1 MSLVASDSP
10 LKQQRQFKMKQAQDL
25 KILRSS
31 QDNSYSSM
39 NDSETPEN
47 QGKAFLNQ
55 TNTKVNLQPHT
66 PKSSFR
72 NSKINFQSL
81 RGSPN
86 QSFYN
91 SDDQQQQPLSKNQD
105 AIINIQD
112 QFQNSN
118 LNTYSQP
125 NKGLHDQVN
134 KPQQI
139 SRDLKRQTSKSLYN
153 DVNNASRR
161 SYLQHLQ
168 NDEQKLFLQAFENSK
183 SNQDNKAIISQP
195 LKLNQIKQSQ
205 SARKLA
211 PYKQQVDGII
221 KDNLFVSQDYDKLK
235 DIKGSINQSQQQFS
249 QQFNLPKSASSTPL
263 KNQSILNLAGSILLT
278 PTKSNNKNNNIAQS
292 TIFQSNKQQN
302 SGKDMSKNF
311 TYNTL
316 GQNLNIDKLKMQ
328 FYQKLGTS
336 SPQNSQIRI
345 QEGRQIIIDEKNQK
359 DQLALGI
366 NQTLKEMLDEK
377 NVFHEL
383 ISPESPDGLIGK
395 SNKNDNKIIFSF
407 QQNQLNLNG
416 NFGLNNQNQSTL
428 SFSQALQ
435 TRIGEMNSQGYDN
448 TESFHSTYKNIYKM
462 QQQADHFNQGT
473 DLQQAILYKAY
484 QSNVLPRK
492 LGLISKSGSENSKT
506 QTIKNG
512 KKYLNLSHLNIGST
526 YQSIVASALAH
537 VDFSDLYSLN
547 LSKNNLTNA
556 SVELILQN
564 LPENI
569 TKVDISNNNIGV
581 NGAASLKQAF
591 NSKKYSHLRYL
602 NISNNQLG
610 DNGIKTLTEAI
621 QNNTTI
627 YSLDLSYN
635 KLGDQSCIYLQQILQ
650 NNSYIQELY
659 LQWNKISSRG
669 GLCIAEGLALNS
681 NMKVIDLSH
690 NGLGSLS
697 KLQTG
702 IKILQSCS
710 IVESG
715 MRHLDLS
722 YNQYVKSE
730 ALQIAEILAN
740 NNKLFGFHFMGNQCN
755 AIIDPRGFMFF
766 QTDQDILRRN
776 ILDFHMQQRSIQNV
790 NSTGHNR
797 AQSFDCKT
805 VDNCWLCDGWQEIK
819 FEIKPGCSELF
830 TGEPAFL
837 HLDFEDYQPFYMEKD
852 QDDQTKFIL
861 YRMCPPG
868 RQISFFFSDPCKNVV
883 YSSKDY
889 NRVDFFIPE
898 GFNTNFFKDDEELIT
913 DGTLKKKFTVKYL
926 DGSIISYPTPP
937 KINVITTQ
945 QQSPS
950 ILSSDYESN
959 IKCIPREKE
968 IFYKINFSDQWHKGI
983 SLFRNYIEDS
993 EELEDKCFE
1002 EDWNN
1007 SKISY
1012 IVQTVKGSNVDEC
1025 KKMLRLAYP
1034 QLRITYKMLS
1044 VHGMSGDIFC
1054 ISQNPFSQFVQA
1066 TEIFD
1071 NNYIKIRD
1079 IDLNFTTSSS
1089 KALKNKTYRAPD
1101 KTLVRNEFI
1110 EVIVRLAVDKY
1121 NKSKIYATAQQAIEA
1136 VLTSNPFLEY
1146 LMQFENSQIWRDER
1160 YWNQQCDA
1168 IFKSYLELVK
1178 TLWNQ
1183 YADSRKGEKRYYS
1196 SIKTM
1201 SIYEFKDFV
1210 LQFEL
1215 VDDFYAEKEI
1225 PFTYSLSI
1233 MTQIDELNS
1242 DRYFQMN
1249 FDEFLEALA
1258 RIAEK
1263 KSMIPV
1269 GEVESQYDEQE
1280 RRQLHLRYKLES
1292 FLYSVSQKYDKLFSK
1307 DKKKQAFNHSQAALD
1322 IKGSK
1327 NQSSYSSWEEVKN
1340 EKKEQL
1346 KQKIKSVIKADN
1358 IQQQLE
1364 QSFDAKEPT
1373 DFEIKLENNDQNT
1386 QQQNLQ
1392 NQMNSTSNAQVF
1404 NLNKK

>member
-1 MSLVASDSP
+1 MSLIANDSP

-39 NDSETPEN
+39 NDSETLEN
-47 QGKAFLNQ
+47 QGKIILNQ
-55 TNTKVNLQPHT
+55 TNTKANLQTHT

-72 NSKINFQSL
+72 SSKINFQSQ

-91 SDDQQQQPLSKNQD
+91 SDDQPQQTFSKNQD
-105 AIINIQD
+105 AINNIQD

-118 LNTYSQP
+118 QFTNSTLS
-125 NKGLHDQVN
+125 KGLLDQIN

-139 SRDLKRQTSKSLYN
+139 SRDLRRQTSKSVYN
-153 DVNNASRR
+153 DANNMSRP
-161 SYLQHLQ
+161 SYLSHLQ
-168 NDEQKLFLQAFENSK
+168 DDEQKLFSQALENSK
-183 SNQDNKAIISQP
+183 SNSDNKASISQP

-211 PYKQQVDGII
+211 PYKQKVDGII
-221 KDNLFVSQDYDKLK
+221 KDNLFVSEDYEKLK
-235 DIKGSINQSQQQFS
+235 DIKGPINQHKQSFS
-249 QQFNLPKSASSTPL
+249 QQFNIPKSANSTPL
-263 KNQSILNLAGSILLT
+263 KNQSILNLAGSTLLT
-278 PTKSNNKNNNIAQS
+278 PTKSLNQP
-292 TIFQSNKQQN
+292 
-302 SGKDMSKNF
+302 GKEISKNF

-345 QEGRQIIIDEKNQK
+345 QEGKQRITDEKNQK
-359 DQLALGI
+359 EQLPLGI
-366 NQTLKEMLDEK
+366 NSTLKEMLDEK

-383 ISPESPDGLIGK
+383 ISPESPDDLFGK
-395 SNKNDNKIIFSF
+395 SVKNSNNKIFSF
-407 QQNQLNLNG
+407 QQNQFNLNG
-416 NFGLNNQNQSTL
+416 NFGLSNQNQSTL

-448 TESFHSTYKNIYKM
+448 QESFHSTYKNVYKM

-473 DLQQAILYKAY
+473 DLQQAILFKAY

-492 LGLISKSGSENSKT
+492 LGLISKLGSENSKT

-547 LSKNNLTNA
+547 LSQNNLTNA

-564 LPENI
+564 LPESI
-569 TKVDISNNNIGV
+569 TRVDISNNNIGV

-602 NISNNQLG
+602 NISSNQLG
-610 DNGIKTLTEAI
+610 DNGIKTITEAI

-669 GLCIAEGLALNS
+669 GLYIADGLALNS

-702 IKILQSCS
+702 LKILQSCS

-730 ALQIAEILAN
+730 AMQIAEALSN

-776 ILDFHMQQRSIQNV
+776 ILDFHMQQRSIHNV
-790 NSTGHNR
+790 NSTGHNK

-852 QDDQTKFIL
+852 QDDQTKFVL

-883 YSSKDY
+883 YASKDY
-889 NRVDFFIPE
+889 DKVDFFIPE
-898 GFNTNFFKDDEELIT
+898 GFNSQFFKDDEELIT

-926 DGSIISYPTPP
+926 DGSVISYPTPP

-945 QQSPS
+945 QQSEP
-950 ILSSDYESN
+950 ILSTDYESN

-968 IFYKINFSDQWHKGI
+968 TFYKINFSDQWHKGI
-983 SLFRNYIEDS
+983 SLFRNYVEDS

-1012 IVQTVKGSNVDEC
+1012 IIQTVRGSNVEEC
-1025 KKMLRLAYP
+1025 RKILRLAYP
-1034 QLRITYKMLS
+1034 HLRIAYKMLS

-1136 VLTSNPFLEY
+1136 IFTSNQFLDY
-1146 LMQFENSQIWRDER
+1146 LIQFESSQFWRDER

-1215 VDDFYAEKEI
+1215 VDDFYPEKEI
-1225 PFTYSLSI
+1225 PFTFSLSI

-1269 GEVESQYDEQE
+1269 GEVESQYDESE

-1307 DKKKQAFNHSQAALD
+1307 DKKKQAFNTSSAALD

-1327 NQSSYSSWEEVKN
+1327 NQSSYWSWEEVKN

-1346 KQKIKSVIKADN
+1346 KQKLKSVIKADN
-1358 IQQQLE
+1358 IQQLE
-1364 QSFDAKEPT
+1364 QSFDARESI
-1373 DFEIKLENNDQNT
+1373 DVEIKLENKDLNT
-1386 QQQNLQ
+1386 QQQNPQ
-1392 NQMNSTSNAQVF
+1392 NSINLTSTSNGQVF
-1404 NLNKK
+1404 NLSKK